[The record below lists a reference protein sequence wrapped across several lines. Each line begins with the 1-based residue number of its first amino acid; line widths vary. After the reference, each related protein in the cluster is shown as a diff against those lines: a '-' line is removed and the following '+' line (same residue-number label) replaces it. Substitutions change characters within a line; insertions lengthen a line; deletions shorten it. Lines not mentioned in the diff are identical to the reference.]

1 MLSKMTKTT
10 SSLAS
15 CSQQRSRNKEIRE
28 LFATNFAENSS
39 EWGSIALA
47 QTPCMGLQC
56 MEENVGRKD
65 KGFLVLEQQAHL

>member
-1 MLSKMTKTT
+1 MLSKMTEDT

-15 CSQQRSRNKEIRE
+15 CSQQRSRSKEIRE
-28 LFATNFAENSS
+28 LFAINFGENSS

-56 MEENVGRKD
+56 MEQNVGQKH